1 MPLRGSYMSEVIPD
15 SIVNQILQLRLPM
28 VLIADRKAAFPI
40 ILKNKCGANT
50 YTVMMEIGNREI
62 WQYRKLEVELKGNV
76 DIESLKYRGEVKL
89 MPVDGEPGYYK
100 MTQIKLYKVNE
111 RAHRRVPYRRAI
123 KIISPIQT
131 DAALINITP
140 AGAKIECYEKIEG
153 DALKIEFVLL
163 KKMITLDAK
172 IVEQSYDKEFGVY
185 SIRCYFES
193 IDKKTKRIINRAIK
207 EITLMAKQRLQ
218 D

>member
-1 MPLRGSYMSEVIPD
+1 MSELLPD
-15 SIVNQILQLRLPM
+15 SIVNQILKLRLPM
-28 VLIADRKAAFPI
+28 ELIADRKTAFPVV
-40 ILKNKCGANT
+40 LKNKCGANT
-50 YTVMMEIGNREI
+50 YTVMMETGNREI

-89 MPVDGEPGYYK
+89 MPVEGEPNYYK
-100 MTQIKLYKVNE
+100 MTQIKLYKVNT

-131 DAALINITP
+131 DAQLINITP

-153 DALKIEFVLL
+153 DALRMEFVLL
-163 KKMITLDAK
+163 KKKITLDVK
-172 IVEQSYDKEFGVY
+172 IVEQSQSEESGHYA
-185 SIRCYFES
+185 IRCYFES
-193 IDKKTKRIINRAIK
+193 IDCRTKRIINRAIK
-207 EITLMAKQRLQ
+207 EITLMAKERLQ

>member
-1 MPLRGSYMSEVIPD
+1 MSELIPD
-15 SIVNQILQLRLPM
+15 SIVNQILELRLPM
-28 VLIADRKAAFPI
+28 MLIADRKAAFPV

-50 YTVMMEIGNREI
+50 YTVMMETGNREI

-89 MPVDGEPGYYK
+89 MPVEGEPGYYK

-111 RAHRRVPYRRAI
+111 REHRRVPYRRAI
-123 KIISPIQT
+123 KIIRPIQT
-131 DAALINITP
+131 DAALINITS
-140 AGAKIECYEKIEG
+140 AGAKIECYEKIES

-163 KKMITLDAK
+163 KKVITLDAK
-172 IVEQSYDKEFGVY
+172 IVEQSYNKEFESYV
-185 SIRCYFES
+185 IRCYFGAV
-193 IDKKTKRIINRAIK
+193 DRKTKRIINLAIK